1 MRGTPG
7 PAGSGPLGPEF
18 ELIEKL
24 AAHLPAGAALPAD
37 ARTALRI
44 GIGDDAAVWELSSG
58 ELGILTVDTVVEGI
72 HAFPHEP
79 PEAVGARA
87 LTAAISDV
95 AAMGGS
101 PMLALVALQAP
112 RAADE
117 GHLLRIYD
125 GIGEEAD
132 LMGVAVVGGDVVD
145 TPGPLALAVVVFGIA
160 AAGTVWT
167 RSGAHPGDVVAV
179 TGSLG
184 GSRAGVELLGTEGAA
199 PDEEWA
205 VRLVER
211 HLRPHARVSAART
224 LSGFGDIHAAI
235 DISDGLSSESWH
247 LALSSG
253 VEVHL
258 QAESIPLN
266 PDLEEHMAWR
276 ARRSESAR
284 ETDGVGAGGPGG
296 GQAGLDAVYFAI
308 DSGEEY
314 ELLVTLAPEHPALA
328 DAGLGGEGQLTVIG
342 RIEKGEPAVVLHGD
356 GWSRS
361 LLPGGYSHRQSE
373 V

>member
-145 TPGPLALAVVVFGIA
+145 TPGPLALAVAVFGIA

-211 HLRPHARVSAART
+211 HMRPHARVGAART